1 MKTTSRVFGF
11 FKKHLKFLIVLLVP
25 LLLIPLCLAAFTF
38 PTWGP
43 YSCRANENKL
53 TELYDKSRNGS
64 ARKNASLA
72 EQVKNFSDSDQ
83 NPNCLFVS
91 SLYSVSTYQLNEAEG
106 FARALKEQKSVKIS
120 EVFLKDVHED
130 PSVYLEKRINT
141 AKKIQAENQK
151 NFIGIG
157 EVKGSEK

>member
-1 MKTTSRVFGF
+1 MKTTGGVFGY
-11 FKKHLKFLIVLLVP
+11 FKKHVKFLTVLLV
-25 LLLIPLCLAAFTF
+25 LLLSIPLCLAAFTF

-53 TELYDKSRNGS
+53 TELYEKSRNGS
-64 ARKNASLA
+64 AQKNDPLA
-72 EQVKNFSDSDQ
+72 EKVKNFSDSDQ

-106 FARALKEQKSVKIS
+106 FARALKEQKSIKVS
-120 EVFLKDVHED
+120 QEFLKDVHED
-130 PSVYLEKRINT
+130 PAVYLEKRINT
-141 AKKIQAENQK
+141 AKKIQAENSK

-157 EVKGSEK
+157 EVKGFEK